1 MSTYV
6 TIDGRSY
13 YSLCSKCKDKS
24 CYSCVIQK
32 YQEDLKSEKDKRI
45 SSEWCIEHELEP
57 RIKAEKIILWFLVKE
72 DTGIRE
78 YKDFCNQ
85 LDEMVS
91 MVEDN
96 EIYFE
101 WDDKDG
107 DLYEKVL
114 DLIKEYIKE
123 RNQIVEDYRWFIQV
137 ILQN

>member
-13 YSLCSKCKDKS
+13 YFLCSKCKDKS

-45 SSEWCIEHELEP
+45 SSEWRIEHELEP
-57 RIKAEKIILWFLVKE
+57 RIKAEKSSYDFWQKE

-114 DLIKEYIKE
+114 DLIKEYLKE
-123 RNQIVEDYRWFIQV
+123 GKI
-137 ILQN
+137 

>member
-13 YSLCSKCKDKS
+13 YSLCSKCKDKF

-45 SSEWCIEHELEP
+45 SSEWRIEHELEP
-57 RIKAEKIILWFLVKE
+57 RIKAEKSSYDFWLKE

-85 LDEMVS
+85 LDELVA

-96 EIYFE
+96 EVYFE
-101 WDDKDG
+101 WDNKDG

-114 DLIKEYIKE
+114 DLIKEYLKE
-123 RNQIVEDYRWFIQV
+123 GKI
-137 ILQN
+137 

>member
-13 YSLCSKCKDKS
+13 YSPCSKCKDKS

-32 YQEDLKSEKDKRI
+32 YQEDLKLEKDKRI
-45 SSEWCIEHELEP
+45 SSEWRIEHKLEP
-57 RIKAEKIILWFLVKE
+57 RIKAEKSSYDFWLKE

-96 EIYFE
+96 EVYFE
-101 WDDKDG
+101 WDNKDG

-114 DLIKEYIKE
+114 DLIKEYLKE
-123 RNQIVEDYRWFIQV
+123 GKI
-137 ILQN
+137 

>member
-45 SSEWCIEHELEP
+45 SSEWRIEHELEP
-57 RIKAEKIILWFLVKE
+57 RIKAERSCYDFWVKE
-72 DTGIRE
+72 DTRIRE

-123 RNQIVEDYRWFIQV
+123 RNQIVEDCR
-137 ILQN
+137 

>member
-32 YQEDLKSEKDKRI
+32 YQEDLKLEKDKRI
-45 SSEWCIEHELEP
+45 SSEWRIEHKLEP
-57 RIKAEKIILWFLVKE
+57 RIKAEKSSYDFWLKE

-96 EIYFE
+96 EVYFE
-101 WDDKDG
+101 WDNKDG

-114 DLIKEYIKE
+114 DLIKEYLKE
-123 RNQIVEDYRWFIQV
+123 GKI
-137 ILQN
+137 

>member
-32 YQEDLKSEKDKRI
+32 YQEDLK
-45 SSEWCIEHELEP
+45 
-57 RIKAEKIILWFLVKE
+57 
-72 DTGIRE
+72 
-78 YKDFCNQ
+78 
-85 LDEMVS
+85 
-91 MVEDN
+91 
-96 EIYFE
+96 
-101 WDDKDG
+101 DG

-123 RNQIVEDYRWFIQV
+123 RNQIVEDCR
-137 ILQN
+137 

>member
-45 SSEWCIEHELEP
+45 SSEWRIEHELEP
-57 RIKAEKIILWFLVKE
+57 RIKAERSCYDFWVKE
-72 DTGIRE
+72 DTRIRE

-107 DLYEKVL
+107 DQYEKVL

-123 RNQIVEDYRWFIQV
+123 RNQIVEDCR
-137 ILQN
+137 

>member
-32 YQEDLKSEKDKRI
+32 YQEDLKLETDKRI
-45 SSEWCIEHELEP
+45 SSEWRIEHKLEP
-57 RIKAEKIILWFLVKE
+57 RIKAEKSSYDFWLKE

-96 EIYFE
+96 EVYFE
-101 WDDKDG
+101 WDNKDG

-114 DLIKEYIKE
+114 DLIKEYLKE
-123 RNQIVEDYRWFIQV
+123 GKI
-137 ILQN
+137 

>member
-1 MSTYV
+1 MSEYV
-6 TIDGRSY
+6 TIDGRGY
-13 YSLCSKCKDKS
+13 YSPCSQCKDKF

-45 SSEWCIEHELEP
+45 SSEWRIEHELEP
-57 RIKAEKIILWFLVKE
+57 RIKAEKVSYDFWLKE

-78 YKDFCNQ
+78 YEDFCDQ

-114 DLIKEYIKE
+114 DLIKEYLKE
-123 RNQIVEDYRWFIQV
+123 GKI
-137 ILQN
+137 